1 MQGKAMKKV
10 LVMCTGNSCRS
21 IIAEALINHFLENVE
36 AFSCGVAPS
45 GKINLN
51 ARKVLEAHDCW
62 DEKYYSKHL
71 DEMIDMDVDL
81 VVTVCD
87 HARETCPVF
96 PKAVE
101 KIHVGFE
108 DPDGKPYEAFE
119 ETYREIKEILLAEVR
134 EKLGER
140 E

>member
-45 GKINLN
+45 GKVNPN
-51 ARKVLEAHDCW
+51 ARKVLEAYDCW
-62 DEKYYSKHL
+62 DEKYYSKYL
-71 DEMIDMDVDL
+71 DEVMEMDFDL
-81 VVTVCD
+81 LVTVCD

-96 PKAVE
+96 PKAMK

-119 ETYREIKEILLAEVR
+119 KTYREIKEILLAEVR
-134 EKLGER
+134 EKLGEIG
-140 E
+140 

>member
-62 DEKYYSKHL
+62 NEKYYSKHL

-96 PKAVE
+96 SQPVE
-101 KIHVGFE
+101 KMHIGFE
-108 DPDGKPYEAFE
+108 DPDGKPYAAFE
-119 ETYREIKEILLAEVR
+119 ETYGEIKEILLAEVIK
-134 EKLGER
+134 KLGEM